1 LVKGVSHGTGTGTVD
16 TVIITYTVNTPCG
29 NSSASMP
36 VVVGAPPVA
45 GTIVAPEDTVCVGL
59 NINLYNISSTLNAVP
74 HWSSK
79 WGNASVDQ
87 YGVVTGIAGQGLDSM
102 TYVALSI
109 RDTGKI
115 AFDSL
120 RLGTDSIIYTVTNG
134 FGVGRTGRRIHVN
147 SVPVL
152 KVSHYLITYGGSPA
166 PTYTMLDTPAGG
178 TWTSLDPASIVFHVN
193 EAGDPVMVVLG
204 PSTDTISYND
214 TLIYTY
220 ANKCG
225 IVYDTL
231 IYNLPAQNAVKNVNA
246 NAVSLH
252 ILPNPSNG
260 TFNIVY
266 GSDLDETITIV
277 INNMVGE
284 KVDEFTIKSN
294 TDNLINLNQ
303 ADGVYILTATG
314 SSSKSSAKI
323 VVAR

>member
-1 LVKGVSHGTGTGTVD
+1 
-16 TVIITYTVNTPCG
+16 
-29 NSSASMP
+29 M
-36 VVVGAPPVA
+36 
-45 GTIVAPEDTVCVGL
+45 
-59 NINLYNISSTLNAVP
+59 
-74 HWSSK
+74 
-79 WGNASVDQ
+79 
-87 YGVVTGIAGQGLDSM
+87 
-102 TYVALSI
+102 
-109 RDTGKI
+109 
-115 AFDSL
+115 
-120 RLGTDSIIYTVTNG
+120 
-134 FGVGRTGRRIHVN
+134 
-147 SVPVL
+147 
-152 KVSHYLITYGGSPA
+152 
-166 PTYTMLDTPAGG
+166 
-178 TWTSLDPASIVFHVN
+178 
-193 EAGDPVMVVLG
+193 
-204 PSTDTISYND
+204 
-214 TLIYTY
+214 
-220 ANKCG
+220 
-225 IVYDTL
+225 